1 MSTQTRTGRDTARAW
16 KVAACVMGLALVG
29 LIAYLLL
36 TNREHDVA
44 ADTPPTA
51 AATEP
56 AAEVPLSSPAAQPPA
71 TASTAWAEP
80 GCNGSLAAGNPATSL
95 SQANWTPFLS
105 AALPS
110 SATLGPTRTE
120 STLRRCFQH
129 GPAGAVMAAANFALT
144 PLAPNGQEVV
154 EAQWT
159 AGPGRTDMLA
169 ALSSWSGT
177 TAEIVAYRISAC
189 EPQACNVTL
198 VVFGSG
204 RYATSQM
211 PLVWRTG
218 DWMVDGSAHMPAPGL
233 VPSIPPGY
241 TAWSASS

>member
-16 KVAACVMGLALVG
+16 KVAACVMALALVG
-29 LIAYLLL
+29 LLAYLLL
-36 TNREHDVA
+36 TNRQPDVA
-44 ADTPPTA
+44 ADTPAPTA
-51 AATEP
+51 TQP

-71 TASTAWAEP
+71 TASTASWSEP
-80 GCNGSLAAGNPATSL
+80 GCNGSLAAGNPATTL
-95 SQANWTPFLS
+95 SQATWTPFLS

-110 SATLGPTRTE
+110 SPTLGPTRTE

-144 PLAPNGQEVV
+144 PLGPNGQAVV

-177 TAEIVAYRISAC
+177 TAEIVAYRIAAC

-211 PLVWRTG
+211 PLVWRNG
-218 DWMVDGSAHMPAPGL
+218 DWMVDGSSHMPAPGL